1 MCGAGSRWPLCLRVC
16 GESQEPPGRGWVDR
30 ERPHQCSWPRCRCC
44 QDSPRGTSWAQG
56 STVIYPW
63 ETRTL
68 DRQEGLAELIVHP
81 EHGTLLWDVWAPSLL
96 GQAHLMHKKKG
107 TSQMPNG
114 PGPRGDSVQERD
126 RQTLSGGGKETDW
139 WWGQGPWG
147 AASLPFGVAQEGP
160 SELSPEGA
168 GGAAGED
175 LGEQCAWWREQQCP
189 GLGMQRPREP
199 RTRDWAGA
207 CREQGGGG
215 NTLQT
220 VKGTETEGNGMVSP
234 AHRRQVSLRLTS
246 PGGAALTSCP
256 SASASPGSAG
266 RDHALFTRRHS
277 KRNHP
282 DLPRASET
290 LGSLAARRHSSS
302 YYGM

>member
-126 RQTLSGGGKETDW
+126 RQTLSGD
-139 WWGQGPWG
+139 
-147 AASLPFGVAQEGP
+147 
-160 SELSPEGA
+160 
-168 GGAAGED
+168 
-175 LGEQCAWWREQQCP
+175 
-189 GLGMQRPREP
+189 
-199 RTRDWAGA
+199 
-207 CREQGGGG
+207 
-215 NTLQT
+215 T
-220 VKGTETEGNGMVSP
+220 VKGTTQICQEPPRPWGHLLPDDIPPPITE
-234 AHRRQVSLRLTS
+234 
-246 PGGAALTSCP
+246 C
-256 SASASPGSAG
+256 
-266 RDHALFTRRHS
+266 RRHM
-277 KRNHP
+277 
-282 DLPRASET
+282 EI
-290 LGSLAARRHSSS
+290 
-302 YYGM
+302 